1 MRGLGGVVGLSLVV
15 SLPLG
20 SACGGPLPVGDP
32 DGGRDGSWVEDAAS
46 PPDDAVPPRDDAASP
61 PDDAAPPP
69 DVPVGPCGGACDAHR
84 YTTCTCG
91 VADPC
96 GWAGNG
102 VCDGACDS
110 ILPSGHFDDAADCG
124 PPPVCGGDCDAH
136 RYTACSC
143 GADDPCGWAG
153 NGTCD
158 ADACAAVA
166 GTDFDDS
173 VDCSPG
179 GQTFG
184 VTSVRTDRLD
194 PSDADDFASGV
205 TSLGYTQLFADDSAS
220 TSDLRT
226 YLGRSD
232 LTVLYHT
239 GHGDAGLVLTID
251 GDLTVSAVSPGGIRA
266 QHVIFATC
274 LTLRESWAGAFGS
287 TAQTVMGYTNY
298 SYDYLDND
306 VVRAMISP
314 LRAGRSWIYAWYEA
328 NVGFDMVAD
337 RWAGYVREGSTIV
350 EYSART
356 GRRPSADRG
365 EVGWVAVPGTSRV
378 LATAELLADGRTFG
392 QSAVTVRVA
401 GGADPTRWVA
411 PEEFGA
417 LGPGV
422 GDEEAVVATARAWL
436 AARGGVPEGA
446 VPAAPIA
453 VVRRA
458 EAEDPGTVVGR
469 VVRWARVVAGLPVQ
483 GNLVAHQIA
492 LLVGPGGVVAESR
505 YWPDLA
511 VEDAEEEPSLRTVGD
526 AVRAAAPALER
537 VAKGREVRLIGA
549 SPVWGAR
556 GVRDRVGDRL
566 VPAWA
571 LQTAEGFSVVVEAST
586 GALLL

>member
-1 MRGLGGVVGLSLVV
+1 MRGLGGVVRPSFLVF
-15 SLPLG
+15 LLLG
-20 SACGGPLPVGDP
+20 AACGGPLPVGDP
-32 DGGRDGSWVEDAAS
+32 DGGRDGSWVEDATS
-46 PPDDAVPPRDDAASP
+46 PPDDAVAP
-61 PDDAAPPP
+61 PDDAVAPPDDTAP
-69 DVPVGPCGGACDAHR
+69 PADVPVGPCGGECDAHR

-91 VADPC
+91 AADPC

-102 VCDGACDS
+102 LCDGACDS
-110 ILPSGHFDDAADCG
+110 VLPSGHFDDAADCG

-143 GADDPCGWAG
+143 GADDPCRWSG

-158 ADACAAVA
+158 AAACAGVA
-166 GTDFDDS
+166 GADFDDS
-173 VDCSPG
+173 ADCVPAG
-179 GQTFG
+179 RTFG
-184 VTSVRTDRLD
+184 LTSVRTDGLD
-194 PSDADDFASGV
+194 ASDADDFASGV
-205 TSLGYTQLFADDSAS
+205 TGLGYTQLFADNSAS

-239 GHGDAGLVLTID
+239 GHGDAGIVLTTD
-251 GDLTVSAVSPGGIRA
+251 GYLTVSAVSPGGIRA

-306 VVRAMISP
+306 VVDAMISP
-314 LRAGRSWIYAWYEA
+314 LRAGRSWIYAWYQA
-328 NVGFDMVAD
+328 NVPFDMVAD

-356 GRRPSADRG
+356 GRRPSADLAD
-365 EVGWVAVPGTSRV
+365 VAWVAVPGTARV
-378 LATAELLADGRTFG
+378 LATAELLVDVRTFG
-392 QSAVTVRVA
+392 RSAVAPRVA
-401 GGADPTRWVA
+401 EAAEPAWWVA

-422 GDEEAVVATARAWL
+422 GDEEAAAAAAREWL
-436 AARGGVPEGA
+436 AAHGGVPEGA
-446 VPAAPIA
+446 VPAAPLA
-453 VVRRA
+453 VVRRGDA
-458 EAEDPGTVVGR
+458 ADPGTVVGR
-469 VVRWARVVAGLPVQ
+469 VVRWARIAAGLPVQ
-483 GNLVAHQIA
+483 GNLVAHHVA

-505 YWPDLA
+505 YWPELA
-511 VEDAEEEPSLRTVGD
+511 VEGGEEAASSLTVAE

-537 VAKGREVRLIGA
+537 TAKGREVRLIGA
-549 SPVWGAR
+549 APVWGAR
-556 GVRDRVGDRL
+556 GARDRAGDPL

-571 LQTAEGFSVVVEAST
+571 LRTAEGFSLVVEAAT